1 MYPDLESKMLNFSFG
16 LSSLSVEV
24 SLSGSS
30 LDESLPEVL
39 LPSVSFFF
47 FSSFFFAFSAYAS

>member
-24 SLSGSS
+24 SLSESS